1 MSRSVVITGIG
12 MVTPLGDGPG
22 DILAQIRAGTSAAA
36 PPSTFDASP
45 FFCPYCAEIP
55 DFAPQRIFPEN
66 KTLRMMNRDALLAI
80 VAARR
85 AMEDAGLVVGTPYSG
100 EDIGLFGSTG
110 MAGMPLDDIHKL
122 VDNAAGDDGEL
133 DLHRFGREA
142 LKRVRPVLSFKILA
156 NMPICFVS
164 IFEGIRGPNAVY
176 TPWEGQGAR
185 AMEAGILAV
194 QSGRAKV
201 AMVGGCDT
209 KANLLGFI
217 ALQQHGLFDT
227 WRETGTGSLP
237 GEGATFLVLE
247 EESQAIARD
256 APIHARIADFSVRTK
271 DAQRSGGQLGD
282 IMKSLVSPC
291 PEVIMGS
298 ADGVAGEQERERQ
311 LIQQVAGPGVEIL
324 FPKPQVGNLFA
335 AAAAAQVALAATAC
349 ATGAC
354 NTSLAN
360 CIGHGSEMGL
370 FRLEAV

>member
-1 MSRSVVITGIG
+1 MSRNVVITGIG

-36 PPSTFDASP
+36 PPSTFDASA

-55 DFAPQRIFPEN
+55 DFDPRRIFPEN

-80 VAARR
+80 VSARR
-85 AMEDAGLVVGTPYSG
+85 AMEDAGLVIGTPYSG

-110 MAGMPLDDIHKL
+110 LAGMPLEDIRKL
-122 VDNAAGDDGEL
+122 VDNAAGDHGEL
-133 DLHRFGREA
+133 DLHRFGHEA

-164 IFEGIRGPNAVY
+164 IFEGIRGHNAVY

-185 AMEAGILAV
+185 AIEAGILAV
-194 QSGRAKV
+194 QSGRTQV

-209 KANLLGFI
+209 KSNLLGFI

-227 WRETGTGSLP
+227 WRETGMGPLP
-237 GEGATFLVLE
+237 GEGSAFLVLE
-247 EESQAIARD
+247 EESQAVARD
-256 APIHARIADFSVRTK
+256 AHIHARITDFAVRTK
-271 DAQRSGGQLGD
+271 DTQRPQGQLGD
-282 IMKSLVSPC
+282 IIQSLVSPR

-298 ADGVAGEQERERQ
+298 SDGVAGEQESERQ
-311 LIQQVAGPGVEIL
+311 LIHEVAGSGVEIL
-324 FPKPQVGNLFA
+324 FPKPHMGNLFA
-335 AAAAAQVALAATAC
+335 ASAAGQVALAATAC
-349 ATGAC
+349 ETGAC